1 MCLKIFALISVVLLL
16 LLASCT
22 NDKPT
27 PEGVTHDTVPTIE
40 VLNMQGLSSA
50 NGKKTGHSMSVRH
63 HVRGNRVYV
72 ECYVSHFTFS
82 DGSGYLQLS
91 IDGKK
96 VKKLRTAAFV
106 IKDLSKGKHQI
117 KVELVKNNHSKQVL
131 KKEWTVNI
139 HNM

>member
-1 MCLKIFALISVVLLL
+1 MKIFALISCGLLVLL
-16 LLASCT
+16 AGCT

-40 VLNMQGLSSA
+40 VLNMQELSHS
-50 NGKKTGHSMSVRH
+50 TDQSMSVRH

-82 DGSGYLQLS
+82 EGNGYLQLS
-91 IDGKK
+91 IDGNKIK
-96 VKKLRTAAFV
+96 RLRTAAFV

-117 KVELVKNNHSKQVL
+117 KVELVKNDHSKQVL
-131 KKEWTVNI
+131 KKEWTVDI
-139 HNM
+139 HDM